1 MDLDARTPVT
11 TTVALAHDYL
21 TQRGGAERVV
31 LAMAEAF
38 PGAPLH
44 TSLYDAPRTYDE
56 FRALDVRTGPL
67 DAVPLLRRQHRL
79 ALPLLASSIS
89 RMRIDA
95 DVVLCSSSGWA
106 HGMQTDGCKIV
117 YCHSP
122 AKWLYAP
129 DRYFSG
135 TWPLSRRVLSPMQPR
150 LEQWDRRA
158 AASADRYV
166 VNSTMVQRWVQD
178 VYGIEADVLHPPH
191 TVDVHAPSTPV
202 PGLEPGFV
210 LLVSRLMA
218 YKNVGAVVQAAGLL
232 PGERLVVAGSGPQ
245 DAVLRAMA
253 GPNVTFLGRVPD
265 EQLRW
270 LYANCRGT
278 VSAAQEDFG
287 LTPLESAAFG
297 KPVAVLRWGGFL
309 DTVVEGRTG
318 TFFDEAT
325 PADVAQALRHM
336 LGTSWDQD
344 CLKAHAAT
352 FSVERFQ
359 TGLQRLVLQGS
370 RTP

>member
-1 MDLDARTPVT
+1 MDIDARTPAT
-11 TTVALAHDYL
+11 SRVALAHDYL

-56 FRALDVRTGPL
+56 FRTLDVRAGPL
-67 DAVPLLRRQHRL
+67 NAVPLLRRQHRL
-79 ALPLLASSIS
+79 ALPLLAAGVS

-106 HGMQTDGCKIV
+106 HGMQTDGYKIV

-135 TWPLSRRVLSPMQPR
+135 TWPVSRRLLTPMQSR

-166 VNSTMVQRWVQD
+166 VNSTMVQAWVQD
-178 VYGIEADVLHPPH
+178 VYGIQADVLHPPH
-191 TVDVHAPSTPV
+191 TVDVHSAAEPV
-202 PGLEPGFV
+202 LGVEPGFV
-210 LLVSRLMA
+210 LLVSRLMP
-218 YKNVGAVVQAAGLL
+218 YKNVRAVVEAAALL
-232 PGERLVVAGSGPQ
+232 PRERLVVAGVGPQ
-245 DAVLRAMA
+245 EAALRALA
-253 GPNVTFLGRVPD
+253 GPNVTFVGRVPD

-287 LTPLESAAFG
+287 LIPLESAAFG
-297 KPVAVLRWGGFL
+297 RPVAVLRWGGFL

-318 TFFDEAT
+318 TFFDKAT
-325 PADVAQALRHM
+325 PSCIAQALRH
-336 LGTSWDQD
+336 LLSTSWDEGA
-344 CLKAHAAT
+344 LTAHAQT
-352 FSVERFQ
+352 FSVERFRE
-359 TGLQRLVLQGS
+359 GLQRLVPQES
-370 RTP
+370 STR